1 MRLLLAISIMLCLCI
16 GGAQEVFAQKPKPE
30 NLRKYDRQWI
40 HFGFLLG
47 INSADFNV
55 HPSPNIRD
63 FDSIYVVE
71 SDPESGFTLG
81 IVANLRLGHFFDL
94 RAIPS
99 LSFSQR
105 QLEYTLVGTNKI
117 PKMEIK
123 KIESTF
129 LEFPL
134 TIKYKSVRINN
145 GRAFVLGGLR
155 YSLDLASQKDVSKE
169 DEELVKLKRDDFLYE
184 IGFGMDFYL
193 KYFKLSP
200 VIMLSLGLNN
210 MLVRE
215 EDNLF
220 SSSID
225 KLNTKV
231 IQFAVTFE

>member
-1 MRLLLAISIMLCLCI
+1 MRLSFSISIILLLAI
-16 GGAQEVFAQKPKPE
+16 GGFQYSHAQAPKPQ
-30 NLRKYDRQWI
+30 NLKKYDRQWI

-55 HPSPNIRD
+55 HPNPNIRD

-71 SDPESGFTLG
+71 AVAESGFTLG
-81 IVANLRLGHFFDL
+81 IVANLRLGLFFDL
-94 RAIPS
+94 RTIPS

-105 QLEYTLVGTNKI
+105 SIEYTLVGVNKT
-117 PKMEIK
+117 PGTTIK

-134 TIKYKSVRINN
+134 TLKYKSVRINN
-145 GRAFVLGGLR
+145 GRAYVLAGLR
-155 YSLDLASQKDVSKE
+155 YSLDLASQKDVARE

-184 IGFGMDFYL
+184 FGFGIDFYL

-210 MLVRE
+210 MLIRE

-220 SSSID
+220 SASID
-225 KLNTKV
+225 RLNSKI
-231 IQFAVTFE
+231 IQIGVTSE